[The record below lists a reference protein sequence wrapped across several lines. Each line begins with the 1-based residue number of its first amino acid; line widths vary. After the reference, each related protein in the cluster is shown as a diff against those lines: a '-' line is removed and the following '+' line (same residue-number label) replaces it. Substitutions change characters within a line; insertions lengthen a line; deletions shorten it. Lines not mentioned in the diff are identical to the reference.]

1 METGRDSRT
10 KGGEKE
16 KRKQRKRNVRSLEY
30 GQEKTMNAHRWMD
43 VYKKKK
49 CIHT

>member
-30 GQEKTMNAHRWMD
+30 GQEKTMNAHRWTE

-49 CIHT
+49 GIHT